1 MPTNLYESWQ
11 GVASTSKEQLF
22 ELVVELLNKKG
33 IVTDEQMLLREL
45 YLRETAGSTLIE
57 TGFAVPHIESNFL
70 TQPLLLRIRLVND
83 ISWEQGQMVQTVLFL
98 FIRKSETKTNLLK
111 IKRLMQA
118 LANEDFV
125 DRIMRAD
132 GLTVD
137 QEIKQLLK
145 G

>member
-22 ELVVELLNKKG
+22 EQVVELLIKKG
-33 IVTDEQMLLREL
+33 IATDEQMLLREL

>member
-1 MPTNLYESWQ
+1 M
-11 GVASTSKEQLF
+11 
-22 ELVVELLNKKG
+22 
-33 IVTDEQMLLREL
+33 
-45 YLRETAGSTLIE
+45 
-57 TGFAVPHIESNFL
+57 
-70 TQPLLLRIRLVND
+70 VND